1 MTAPDAPQP
10 SKPMPSRPASLGG
23 KARHA
28 ARWALW
34 LPLGLFLGFVLLV
47 VAGLLRPA
55 NRDVPSRMIGQPM
68 PQFALPQA
76 VPDRP
81 ALARADLANGRPHL
95 LNIFASW
102 CIPCAVETPQIAALA
117 AQGAEVEGI
126 AIRDHSDDL
135 AAFLTRNGNP
145 YSRIGADDVSAV
157 QLAIGSSGVPETF
170 VIDGNGV
177 IRYQHIGD
185 IRPEEVPMIL
195 NKLHEAS

>member
-1 MTAPDAPQP
+1 MSDIATD
-10 SKPMPSRPASLGG
+10 R
-23 KARHA
+23 RA
-28 ARWALW
+28 ARWAMW
-34 LPLGLFLGFVLLV
+34 LPLGLFLGFCLLV

-55 NRDVPSRMIGQPM
+55 DHDVPSKMIGQPM

-81 ALARADLANGRPHL
+81 GLARVDLANGKPHL

-117 AQGAEVEGI
+117 AQGAEVDGI
-126 AIRDHSDDL
+126 AIRDHPEDL
-135 AAFLTRNGNP
+135 SAFLARNGNP
-145 YSRIGADDVSAV
+145 YRRIGADDVSAV

-170 VIDGNGV
+170 VVDGRGI

-185 IRPEEVPMIL
+185 IRAEEVPMIL
-195 NKLHEAS
+195 SKLHDAS

>member
-1 MTAPDAPQP
+1 MTPTAPEPAPG
-10 SKPMPSRPASLGG
+10 R
-23 KARHA
+23 RA

-34 LPLGLFLGFVLLV
+34 LPLVLFAGFCLLV
-47 VAGLLRPA
+47 IAGLLRPT
-55 NRDVPSRMIGQPM
+55 NHDVPSRMIGQP
-68 PQFALPQA
+68 LPPFDLPAA
-76 VPDRP
+76 VPSRP
-81 ALARADLANGRPHL
+81 GLARADLATGKPHL

-102 CIPCAVETPQIAALA
+102 CIPCAVESPQMDALA
-117 AQGAEVEGI
+117 AQGAEIEGI

-135 AAFLTRNGNP
+135 AAFLARNGNP

-170 VIDGNGV
+170 LIDGKGT

-195 NKLHEAS
+195 AKLREAS